1 MSQKKQV
8 HLNLFIYGTGHHQAA
23 WRAEESAAEK
33 LCEAQYY
40 INLAQIA
47 EQGLLDAVFFADG
60 QAVSPEA
67 AQAGPT
73 WFFEPVT
80 LLSAICQCTRNIG
93 LVCTISASFYS
104 PFHAARMLGSLQ
116 HLSQGRAGINV
127 VTSMWDTEAQN
138 HSLTELPAHAQR
150 YARAT
155 EFIDVLRQLWESY
168 PHQAVQIDRAGDF
181 TIANQLQEIN
191 HEGQHFS
198 VRGPLNMPNS
208 EHGEPVLF
216 QAGSSPAGRELAATH
231 AEAIYSVAA
240 DQQMAAEFAQDIS
253 ERTSA
258 LGNQSQR
265 PLIMPGLV
273 TYVGRTLEEAKAK
286 QRELNDLLPTED
298 ALRQLGVFLQQD
310 TSLWPL
316 DEPVPG
322 LPPLAEF
329 TGPAG
334 RYTTILRLIELHQ
347 PTVRELLGLLAAG
360 GGHCTMVGTPEM
372 IVDEME
378 DWLDSGAADGFNLM
392 PPSLPGSLEDFIDL
406 VIPELQRRGRFRTRY
421 ESTTLRGNLG
431 LTVPQETVLAPS

>member
-8 HLNLFIYGTGHHQAA
+8 HLNLFLYGAGHHQAA
-23 WRAEESAAEK
+23 WRAEDSAAEQ
-33 LCEAQYY
+33 LSETQYY
-40 INLAQIA
+40 MKLAQLA
-47 EQGLLDAVFFADG
+47 EKGLLDAVFFADG
-60 QAVSPEA
+60 QAVSTSA

-80 LLSAICQCTRNIG
+80 LLSAISQCTTNIG

-138 HSLTELPAHAQR
+138 HSLRELPAHAQR
-150 YARAT
+150 YARAG
-155 EFIDVLRQLWESY
+155 EFIDVLHKLWGSY
-168 PHQAVQIDRAGDF
+168 PQQAVRIDRAGNF
-181 TIANQLQEIN
+181 TDASLLQEIN
-191 HEGQHFS
+191 HEGEHFA

-208 EHGEPVLF
+208 PYGEPVLF
-216 QAGSSPAGRELAATH
+216 QAGSSPAGRELAAAH

-240 DQQMAAEFAQDIS
+240 DRGMAGEFARDIS
-253 ERTSA
+253 RRTKE
-258 LGNQSQR
+258 QR
-265 PLIMPGLV
+265 GTENRALIMPGLV
-273 TYVGRTLEEAKAK
+273 TYVGRTLEEAQAK
-286 QRELNDLLPTED
+286 QRALNELLPTED

-310 TSLWPL
+310 TSSWPL
-316 DEPVPG
+316 DQPVPK
-322 LPPLAEF
+322 LPPLEEF

-372 IVDEME
+372 IADEME
-378 DWLDSGAADGFNLM
+378 RWLDEDAADGFNLM
-392 PPSLPGSLEDFIDL
+392 PPSLPGALEDFIDL
-406 VIPELQRRGRFRTRY
+406 VIPELQRRGRFRTSY
-421 ESTTLRGNLG
+421 ESATLRGNLG
-431 LTVPQETVLAPS
+431 LNIPQTAILERS

>member
-8 HLNLFIYGTGHHQAA
+8 HLNLFLYGTGHHQAA
-23 WRAEESAAEK
+23 WRAEDSAAEE
-33 LCEAQYY
+33 LPDTQYY
-40 INLAQIA
+40 IKLAQLA
-47 EQGLLDAVFFADG
+47 EKGLLDAVFFADG
-60 QAVSPEA
+60 QAVSASA

-80 LLSAICQCTRNIG
+80 LLSAISQCTTNIG

-116 HLSQGRAGINV
+116 HLSNGRAGINV

-150 YARAT
+150 YGRAT
-155 EFIDVLRQLWESY
+155 EFIDVLRKLWGSY
-168 PHQAVQIDRAGDF
+168 PHQAVQIDRGGNF
-181 TIANQLQEIN
+181 TDTRLLQEIN
-191 HEGQHFS
+191 HEGEHFS

-208 EHGEPVLF
+208 VHGEPVMF
-216 QAGSSPAGRELAATH
+216 QAGSSPAGRELAAAH

-240 DQQMAAEFAQDIS
+240 DHQMASEFAQDLS
-253 ERTSA
+253 ERTRASRGSDNRA
-258 LGNQSQR
+258 
-265 PLIMPGLV
+265 LIMPGLV
-273 TYVGRTLEEAKAK
+273 TYVGRTAEEAKAK
-286 QRELNDLLPTED
+286 QRALNELLPTGD

-310 TSLWPL
+310 TSRWPL
-316 DEPVPG
+316 DGPVPD
-322 LPPLAEF
+322 LPPLEEF

-372 IVDEME
+372 IADEIE
-378 DWLDSGAADGFNLM
+378 LWIDSGAADGFNLM
-392 PPSLPGSLEDFIDL
+392 PPSLPGSLEDFIEL

-421 ESTTLRGNLG
+421 ESATLRGNLG
-431 LTVPQETVLAPS
+431 LAVPEAVALARG